1 MGVSDFGLEKGLMK
15 EEIDWNE
22 GSSGAA
28 GSQPVETTNPGRR
41 NRKGKPSWADVLI
54 MGTDKEP
61 MKEGKET
68 EPKQEEGGEEQEW
81 WHKHWNE
88 SGQSWTDWWSAREA
102 EWKEWE
108 EEQKE
113 EAEEEAARQLEE
125 TKKEGTEKKEEKR
138 NWWEST
144 ASKEEQER
152 RWAKTWLVKEPG
164 KGSTETP
171 EAPTEAPVEGPK
183 KNKCGSEKQK
193 AKLKWVEGQA
203 KEKGASDQELELM
216 RLGALWKSRADR
228 LVRRQVD
235 RQKALKV
242 AELAEESASK
252 AAEAAQAT
260 AYMAEMQQWHHWQQ
274 LQAQAWHWQAY
285 TYEGQGHQSTG
296 LLLDKRYCFNS
307 LIFINVFHSFQEQLP
322 APQLV
327 MAQDCLQDHLLL
339 FCFSILCPWLVRRT
353 LAQVKGPTTKELGGQ
368 QLSTQT
374 EEGKEEKGRASGQM
388 RSFCNSLGLA
398 KGL

>member
-144 ASKEEQER
+144 ESKEEQER

-171 EAPTEAPVEGPK
+171 EAPVEGPK

-216 RLGALWKSRADR
+216 RLGALGKSE
-228 LVRRQVD
+228 
-235 RQKALKV
+235 KAG
-242 AELAEESASK
+242 
-252 AAEAAQAT
+252 
-260 AYMAEMQQWHHWQQ
+260 
-274 LQAQAWHWQAY
+274 
-285 TYEGQGHQSTG
+285 GQT
-296 LLLDKRYCFNS
+296 
-307 LIFINVFHSFQEQLP
+307 
-322 APQLV
+322 
-327 MAQDCLQDHLLL
+327 
-339 FCFSILCPWLVRRT
+339 
-353 LAQVKGPTTKELGGQ
+353 KGPQSGRTGRGECH
-368 QLSTQT
+368 
-374 EEGKEEKGRASGQM
+374 EGS
-388 RSFCNSLGLA
+388 RSCTSHSLHG
-398 KGL
+398 